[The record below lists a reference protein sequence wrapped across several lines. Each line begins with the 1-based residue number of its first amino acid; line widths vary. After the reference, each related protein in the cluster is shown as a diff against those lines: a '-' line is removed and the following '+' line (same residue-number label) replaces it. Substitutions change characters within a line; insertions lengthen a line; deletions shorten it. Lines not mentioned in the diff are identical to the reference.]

1 LLAAAVVVV
10 VRRAAA
16 VRAVTLHLST
26 KHLLHPQ
33 YTLLQWARVARV
45 LPPLLLREYQ
55 ALIVHLAALQAVLL
69 LAAAAAGRQITEMG
83 LTAGLAAAALKTL
96 VLLALRER
104 ALRGKV
110 LLVVPLLLILQAAV
124 AAARLLLGLT
134 LVPTL
139 LRARAETA

>member
-33 YTLLQWARVARV
+33 YTLLQWARAAPP
-45 LPPLLLREYQ
+45 LPSLLLREYQ